1 LPRSLNS
8 FLKWLTQPPKL
19 YQLIGWVLTFF
30 LILLIVIS
38 LVSFSTALIF
48 SIILEISM
56 IFVFYL
62 NSEVLIGRYF
72 ETKQWTKYIL
82 ISLSVFI
89 LVIIV
94 RYFIVQQLNITSTFR
109 PVFTPEIRLIS
120 FPILMTLST
129 FIFST
134 FYKLFLNSY
143 EKETQ
148 HLAIIN
154 EQKEAQLQFLRG
166 QINPHFLFN
175 TLNNIYALATVKSDN
190 APIMI
195 LRLSELLRYVIYD
208 SQAERVY
215 LNKEIDQIHRF
226 IELFQMRFREQV
238 KIDFIVDGS
247 LEDTMIEPMVLIP
260 LVENCFKHCNFDS
273 DNKAFIIILV
283 KIEQGKLTFETQNTF
298 SKANTQK
305 DKVGGVGLENI
316 RKRLDL
322 KYQSNY
328 SLETEIVEQIFKI
341 KLSINL

>member
-1 LPRSLNS
+1 MRFKNFFQRFS
-8 FLKWLTQPPKL
+8 KPPL
-19 YQLIGWVLTFF
+19 IYQLVGWLLTFCLIF
-30 LILLIVIS
+30 LIVSS
-38 LVSFSTALIF
+38 LVSFVSAWIYT
-48 SIILEISM
+48 ILLEVSM

-62 NSEVLIGRYF
+62 NTEYLIGKYF
-72 ETKQWTKYIL
+72 ETKKWTQYVFVSLLVFVGVTL
-82 ISLSVFI
+82 I
-89 LVIIV
+89 
-94 RYFIVQQLNITSTFR
+94 RYFFIKQLNITPTYQVLSPEFR
-109 PVFTPEIRLIS
+109 LVS

-134 FYKLFLNSY
+134 FYKLFLNRY

-226 IELFQMRFREQV
+226 IELFQMRFRNHV
-238 KIDFIVDGS
+238 KIDFVVKGNLDGS
-247 LEDTMIEPMVLIP
+247 MIEPMVLIP

-273 DNKAFIIILV
+273 DNQAFIKILLE
-283 KIEQGKLTFETQNTF
+283 IGQGKLTFETQNTF

-316 RKRLDL
+316 RKRLEL
-322 KYQSNY
+322 KYQNNHI
-328 SLETEIVEQIFKI
+328 LETEIIGQIFKI